1 MISYNPNMGI
11 LANKRIL
18 LGVTGGIAAYKSA
31 ELTRRLRAED
41 AEIKVVMTPAAQA
54 FITPLTLQALSGH
67 PVHVELLDHEA
78 EAAMSHIAL
87 ARWADRIVAAPA
99 SANFIARLSHGL
111 ADDLLS
117 TLCLASAAPLL
128 LAPAM
133 NQQMWLN
140 SATQENVRRVQTRGT
155 VLLGP
160 AAGSQACGETGPGRM
175 AEPDEIVR
183 ALGDSF
189 SSGRL
194 AGLRVLV
201 TAGPTREFIDPVRYL
216 SNCSSGRMGYA
227 IARAAVEA
235 GAEALLVSGPVA
247 LAPPERVQ
255 LVEVVSAEQMR
266 EAVLAALAS
275 CDIFISAA
283 AVADYRNVETASRK
297 LKKSAAAPR
306 LQLEKTP
313 DILLEAASQKK
324 PPFTVGFAAETENLA
339 ANAKQKLADKKLD
352 MIAANQVGD
361 GCGFESEFNALE
373 VHWAGGSQRLELAPK
388 EKLARQLVEL
398 IAARYRQKTAP
409 KPRRAA
415 AKTTAN

>member
-1 MISYNPNMGI
+1 MGI

-31 ELTRRLRAED
+31 ELTRRLRAEG
-41 AEIKVVMTPAAQA
+41 AEVKVVMTPAAQA
-54 FITPLTLQALSGH
+54 FITPLTLQALSGN

-140 SATQENVRRVQTRGT
+140 SATQENVRRVQTRGA

-183 ALGDSF
+183 ALGDFF
-189 SSGRL
+189 SAGRL

-283 AVADYRNVETASRK
+283 AVADYRSAETAPRK
-297 LKKSAAAPR
+297 LKKSAARPR
-306 LQLEKTP
+306 LQLEKTL
-313 DILLEAASQKK
+313 DILLEAASQKE

-339 ANAKQKLADKKLD
+339 ANAKQKLTDKKLD

-398 IAARYRQKTAP
+398 IAARHRKKTAP

>member
-1 MISYNPNMGI
+1 MGI

-31 ELTRRLRAED
+31 ELTRRLRAEG
-41 AEIKVVMTPAAQA
+41 AEVKVVMTPAAQA

-140 SATQENVRRVQTRGT
+140 SATQENVRRVQTRGA

-247 LAPPERVQ
+247 LAPPERAQ

-283 AVADYRNVETASRK
+283 AVADYRSAETAPRK
-297 LKKSAAAPR
+297 LKKRAAAPR

-398 IAARYRQKTAP
+398 IAARHRKKTAP

-415 AKTTAN
+415 AKTTVN

>member
-1 MISYNPNMGI
+1 MISYTSDMGI

-31 ELTRRLRAED
+31 ELTRRLRAEG
-41 AEIKVVMTPAAQA
+41 AEVKVVMTPAAQA

-67 PVHVELLDHEA
+67 PVHVELLDHET

-140 SATQENVRRVQTRGT
+140 SATQENVRRLQTRGA

-247 LAPPERVQ
+247 LAPPERAQ

-266 EAVLAALAS
+266 DAVLAALAS

-283 AVADYRNVETASRK
+283 AVADYRSAETAPRK
-297 LKKSAAAPR
+297 LKKSAARPR

-313 DILLEAASQKK
+313 DILLEAASQKE

-339 ANAKQKLADKKLD
+339 ANAKQKLAAKKLD

-398 IAARYRQKTAP
+398 IAARHRKKTAP

>member
-1 MISYNPNMGI
+1 MISYTSNMGI

-31 ELTRRLRAED
+31 ELTRRLRAEG
-41 AEIKVVMTPAAQA
+41 AEVKVVMTPAAQA

-140 SATQENVRRVQTRGT
+140 SATQENVRRLQTRGA

-247 LAPPERVQ
+247 LAPPERAQ

-283 AVADYRNVETASRK
+283 AVADYRSAETAPRK
-297 LKKSAAAPR
+297 LKKSAARPR

-313 DILLEAASQKK
+313 DILLEAASQKE

-339 ANAKQKLADKKLD
+339 VNAKQKLAAKKLD

-373 VHWAGGSQRLELAPK
+373 VHWPGGSQRLELAPK

-398 IAARYRQKTAP
+398 IATRHRKKTAP

>member
-1 MISYNPNMGI
+1 MGI

-31 ELTRRLRAED
+31 ELTRRLRAEG
-41 AEIKVVMTPAAQA
+41 AEVKVVMTPAAQA

-140 SATQENVRRVQTRGT
+140 SATQENVQRLQTRGA

-247 LAPPERVQ
+247 LAPPERAQ

-283 AVADYRNVETASRK
+283 AVADYRSAETAPRK
-297 LKKSAAAPR
+297 LKKRAAAPR

-313 DILLEAASQKK
+313 DILLEAASQKE

-373 VHWAGGSQRLELAPK
+373 VHWPGGSQRLELAPK